1 MNKKIVAIFIFI
13 VVTIILLLLS
23 YPNNVVTIELQR
35 ESISDTGA
43 TIIITDKGFQKHGWG
58 AEYFL
63 QAKENGEWKRLEP
76 LSYIPNPDSIFPLF
90 DYSLNEHDQLMQTLD
105 WSIRYGEL
113 QNGTYRIVKIGFDPK
128 TDEEV
133 YFYSEEFEIK

>member
-1 MNKKIVAIFIFI
+1 MNKKIIAIFIFI
-13 VVTIILLLLS
+13 AVTIILLLLLHPS
-23 YPNNVVTIELQR
+23 SVVTIELQR
-35 ESISDTGA
+35 ESLSTTGA

-63 QAKENGEWKRLEP
+63 QVKENGEWKRLEP

-90 DYSLNEHDQLMQTLD
+90 DYSLNEYNQLTQTLD
-105 WSIRYGEL
+105 WRNYYGEL

>member
-63 QAKENGEWKRLEP
+63 HAKENGEWKRLEP

-90 DYSLNEHDQLMQTLD
+90 DFKFF
-105 WSIRYGEL
+105 
-113 QNGTYRIVKIGFDPK
+113 RIKIDLFISFGIK
-128 TDEEV
+128 T
-133 YFYSEEFEIK
+133 YFYNSICSIL